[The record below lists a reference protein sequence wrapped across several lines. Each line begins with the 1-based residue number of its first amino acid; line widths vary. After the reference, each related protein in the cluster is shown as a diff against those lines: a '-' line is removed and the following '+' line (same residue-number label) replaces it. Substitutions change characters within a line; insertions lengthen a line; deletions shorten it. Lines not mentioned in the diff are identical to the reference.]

1 MVAPDT
7 FEACDDIGHLHARH
21 QPAEALQIAVAS
33 AIELHVGDNAVL
45 HLHID
50 VAGAGTLGL
59 VGGFHCYIYE
69 KPTLTLPVREETW
82 IAKHIIFQVLPHR
95 EDSGG
100 SLSLFLFLLLLFLRL
115 HVGVNRLHV
124 VELFEAFNHLVDGG
138 TLLFSD
144 FLLVVGDVGELTTD
158 VLESALFEVLLDS

>member
-21 QPAEALQIAVAS
+21 QPAESLQIAIAS

-59 VGGFHCYIYE
+59 VGYHILKNKKATRKIKQ
-69 KPTLTLPVREETW
+69 KPT
-82 IAKHIIFQVLPHR
+82 K
-95 EDSGG
+95 SM
-100 SLSLFLFLLLLFLRL
+100 SLLKTFLWL
-115 HVGVNRLHV
+115 
-124 VELFEAFNHLVDGG
+124 
-138 TLLFSD
+138 
-144 FLLVVGDVGELTTD
+144 
-158 VLESALFEVLLDS
+158 

>member
-1 MVAPDT
+1 MVGAGCGAMVAPDA

-59 VGGFHCYIYE
+59 VGGFHCYIYMRA
-69 KPTLTLPVREETW
+69 PP
-82 IAKHIIFQVLPHR
+82 
-95 EDSGG
+95 
-100 SLSLFLFLLLLFLRL
+100 
-115 HVGVNRLHV
+115 
-124 VELFEAFNHLVDGG
+124 
-138 TLLFSD
+138 
-144 FLLVVGDVGELTTD
+144 
-158 VLESALFEVLLDS
+158 ESPL